1 MLTGMVVLPEGL
13 DTLIQTVAAGTRHF
27 LYGNYVLQEE

>member
-1 MLTGMVVLPEGL
+1 MLTGMGFMPEGL
-13 DTLIQTVAAGTRHF
+13 DTLIQTAAAGTRHF